1 MQSALPTLLSL
12 GAPVRRTIRVDGI
25 ASGGA
30 AVLIGDEGGDE
41 GGGESFEAAGAA
53 GSAGAFFQGG
63 RNEDALP
70 DNFVR
75 GWVASLIESTR
86 ARRTSGLF
94 TPRGCEA
101 SVIANT
107 RRTRRT

>member
-1 MQSALPTLLSL
+1 MHTALLNLLSL
-12 GAPVRRTIRVDGI
+12 ATPVRRTIRVDGVERVFW
-25 ASGGA
+25 AQ
-30 AVLIGDEGGDE
+30 
-41 GGGESFEAAGAA
+41 
-53 GSAGAFFQGG
+53 GSAGGFFHGG
-63 RNEDALP
+63 RNEDAVP

-107 RRTRRT
+107 SAAENEKNL